1 MTMRYFVRE
10 MSFDDQP
17 IVITSAMAK
26 GIVPKN
32 GVLDMT
38 GLSFRLPDRA
48 IVSDEVVVKLKL
60 QRG

>member
-1 MTMRYFVRE
+1 MTMRYYVRE
-10 MSFDDQP
+10 AVVGDQP
-17 IVITSAMAK
+17 IEITSAMAK

-38 GLSFRLPDRA
+38 GLSFRLPDTA
-48 IVSDEVVVKLKL
+48 VGSDEVVVNLKL